1 MPMHLRRSTLALLL
15 ALGCAGDDG
24 PSTTGAA
31 TGASSET
38 GDGSTSAS
46 GSGDASTSS
55 GDASSGGD
63 ASTSGESS
71 SGEGSVSDGSGGSDE
86 GSTTGAPAQPYAD
99 CDDAMSC
106 GDALVCVEDPIPG
119 EVGLQYCAPPC
130 DPDGDGSECPPAPP
144 DTEVTPT
151 CVDRHDGTGVCGLD
165 CLGGYTCPQGMSCFD
180 GWLCVWEP

>member
-1 MPMHLRRSTLALLL
+1 MTL
-15 ALGCAGDDG
+15 
-24 PSTTGAA
+24 
-31 TGASSET
+31 
-38 GDGSTSAS
+38 SAS
-46 GSGDASTSS
+46 GCEALPFVEN
-55 GDASSGGD
+55 
-63 ASTSGESS
+63 ESIATRGFNPS
-71 SGEGSVSDGSGGSDE
+71 NS
-86 GSTTGAPAQPYAD
+86 ARAD